1 MRCRRVKRLPV
12 HREKPSLSLTA
23 WFFLWTECWVGVV
36 LHMIE
41 YSKAS
46 VPFVAVER
54 CCGQLRQ
61 HDKRLREG
69 AVVLIAHRNNATAT
83 TIPARRLALQQ
94 VNACGQGTGTAIRL
108 GWGSVCEWRCCTTV
122 HGASHRAHCLQTT
135 LPYSEGGVCNL
146 PGHSA
151 VAAAG
156 WLIGAGGTRVH
167 RVGSMSRSSLNRLLC
182 RRAYPF

>member
-1 MRCRRVKRLPV
+1 MPAGEETPCAPRKTKPV
-12 HREKPSLSLTA
+12 INGLV
-23 WFFLWTECWVGVV
+23 FLWTECWVGVV
-36 LHMIE
+36 LQMIE

-94 VNACGQGTGTAIRL
+94 VNACGQGTGTAIPL

-135 LPYSEGGVCNL
+135 LHTAKEAFVIYL
-146 PGHSA
+146 D
-151 VAAAG
+151 
-156 WLIGAGGTRVH
+156 TQ
-167 RVGSMSRSSLNRLLC
+167 LLQ
-182 RRAYPF
+182 PLDG

>member
-1 MRCRRVKRLPV
+1 MRCQRVKRLTV

-36 LHMIE
+36 LQMIE

-69 AVVLIAHRNNATAT
+69 VVVLIAHHNNATAT
-83 TIPARRLALQQ
+83 TILARRLALQQ
-94 VNACGQGTGTAIRL
+94 VNACGQGAGIAIRL
-108 GWGSVCEWRCCTTV
+108 GSAWTWCASGNAAPRFTVPAIGRTACKPCSIQRRRCLSSTCTL
-122 HGASHRAHCLQTT
+122 SC
-135 LPYSEGGVCNL
+135 CNCWM
-146 PGHSA
+146 A
-151 VAAAG
+151 D
-156 WLIGAGGTRVH
+156 
-167 RVGSMSRSSLNRLLC
+167 
-182 RRAYPF
+182 